1 MVYHALHDF
10 ENKVSCTLVLFMKPH
25 DILYILYT
33 CISIICHRHFFCIH
47 QGRMQNFKLGA
58 HLKKTASSGGRRE
71 NCWGISCEKSRFY
84 AKKSYFSNF
93 RGGDALPRLYLD
105 HAYHTYIYICD
116 FQSNNLNLKYT
127 YVYILLV
134 SPSPLKLVVRISL
147 TRSTCIIDTLHVY
160 DSLSVTCDRSVVFSG
175 YPPPIKLTRHDITDI
190 LLKMALNT
198 INQT

>member
-1 MVYHALHDF
+1 MEGGEKILGVFRVKNHDF
-10 ENKVSCTLVLFMKPH
+10 TQKNHIFPILGGGTHSPACTCTWITL
-25 DILYILYT
+25 T
-33 CISIICHRHFFCIH
+33 IH
-47 QGRMQNFKLGA
+47 
-58 HLKKTASSGGRRE
+58 
-71 NCWGISCEKSRFY
+71 I
-84 AKKSYFSNF
+84 
-93 RGGDALPRLYLD
+93 
-105 HAYHTYIYICD
+105 YIYICD

-147 TRSTCIIDTLHVY
+147 TRSTCILDTLHVY
-160 DSLSVTCDRSVVFSG
+160 DSLSVTYDRSVVFSG

>member
-1 MVYHALHDF
+1 MVYHALHDL

-93 RGGDALPRLYLD
+93 RGGGTHSPACTCTWITLTI
-105 HAYHTYIYICD
+105 HIYIYAI
-116 FQSNNLNLKYT
+116 FNQ
-127 YVYILLV
+127 
-134 SPSPLKLVVRISL
+134 
-147 TRSTCIIDTLHVY
+147 II
-160 DSLSVTCDRSVVFSG
+160 
-175 YPPPIKLTRHDITDI
+175 
-190 LLKMALNT
+190 
-198 INQT
+198 